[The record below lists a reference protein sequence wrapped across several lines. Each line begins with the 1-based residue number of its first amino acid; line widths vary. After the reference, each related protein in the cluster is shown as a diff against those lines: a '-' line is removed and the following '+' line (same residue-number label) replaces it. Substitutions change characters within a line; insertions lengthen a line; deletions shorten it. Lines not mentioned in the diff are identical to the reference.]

1 MNREPRTVDRFSPLC
16 NTNTTCLEH
25 IFFFFLWKI
34 EKVRKLKD
42 REKRKRKN
50 GYYMALDIR

>member
-16 NTNTTCLEH
+16 NTTTTCLEH
-25 IFFFFLWKI
+25 IFFFLWKI